1 MASRR
6 EAEAW
11 VADGRVTINGAVA
24 TLGDRA
30 DPEKDDIRV
39 EGRALPKTGERVYLA
54 LHKPKGYT
62 TTRSDPH
69 AERTVMELLKDVP
82 ASVYPVGRLDRDT
95 EGLLLFTNDGEF
107 ANRLTHPRYKVPK
120 LYEAAVE
127 GQVERKA
134 VRALQQG
141 IELEDGPTLPAEVK
155 LIGTRP
161 AQGKEEAQS
170 LLRITLREG
179 RKRQVRRMCEAV
191 GHRVLNLRR
200 LKFGGLTLDGLEP
213 GQWRML
219 TTKEVWGLLEAAKGD
234 DGEERGARSEGRGA
248 RTEGRQ
254 SPPVETHTA
263 QVEATQIRT
272 RERKPGSKGRER
284 KGITLGD

>member
-1 MASRR
+1 VASRR

-11 VADGRVTINGAVA
+11 VAGGRVTINGAVA

-30 DPEKDDIRV
+30 DSEKDDIRI
-39 EGRALPKTGERVYLA
+39 EGRALPKMGERIYLA
-54 LHKPKGYT
+54 LYKPQGYT

-69 AERTVMELLKDVP
+69 AEHTVMELLTEVS

-120 LYEAAVE
+120 LYEAVVE
-127 GQVERKA
+127 GQVERGA

-141 IELEDGPTLPAEVK
+141 VTLEDGPTLPAEVK

-161 AQGKEEAQS
+161 TQGREEAQS

-191 GHRVLNLRR
+191 GHRVLHLRR
-200 LKFGGLTLDGLEP
+200 LKFGGITLDGLEP
-213 GQWRML
+213 GQWRL
-219 TTKEVWGLLEAAKGD
+219 LATREVWGLLEAAKGD
-234 DGEERGARSEGRGA
+234 EGEGLGARSEGRKA
-248 RTEGRQ
+248 RDAERPA
-254 SPPVETHTA
+254 PPVEP
-263 QVEATQIRT
+263 QMPQGEALPARA
-272 RERKPGSKGRER
+272 RERKTGPKLRER
-284 KGITLGD
+284 KGISLGG